1 MSVYRI
7 TEFTSSDMDKTKEFA
22 ETLREDIQAAGAE
35 FIDIVSL
42 GNDKGMVIARYADQA
57 TMDTASEVAK
67 QAFGKM
73 IAAGVVQGESINQQS
88 GEVIL
93 SY

>member
-1 MSVYRI
+1 MSIYRI
-7 TEFTSSDMDKTKEFA
+7 TEFTSSDMDKTGEFG
-22 ETLREDIQAAGAE
+22 ETIRDIIANAGAD
-35 FIDIVSL
+35 FIDIITL
-42 GNDKGMVIARYADQA
+42 GDGKGLVIAKYANQA
-57 TMDTASEVAK
+57 TMKAASEVAK

-73 IAAGVVQGESINQQS
+73 IEAGVVNGDSISAQD